1 MYQSSHGPVHS
12 GWWFVNINRHGKG
25 LLKPSENPIANGLQ
39 PTSNGSNDKVHWTE
53 GSLSTVVGLSM
64 ENALHSDTRPLFRPR
79 PLARFPA
86 RPLPS
91 PSGRFSSSATGYSEP
106 DAKRARGQARALR
119 SGSVFRTVRS
129 FVRLRSFVQGRRIA
143 HMLRWGRKAAA
154 KVHSAHFPTLSH
166 FVPCFLL
173 PAAQLRWIS

>member
-1 MYQSSHGPVHS
+1 MASNLLAMARTTRSIGP
-12 GWWFVNINRHGKG
+12 KG
-25 LLKPSENPIANGLQ
+25 LCPPSWVFPWRMHCT
-39 PTSNGSNDKVHWTE
+39 PTPAHSFGPGHW
-53 GSLSTVVGLSM
+53 
-64 ENALHSDTRPLFRPR
+64 HDFPLG
-79 PLARFPA
+79 
-86 RPLPS
+86 PLPS